1 MGALSTLVEVNKFKS
16 VVYNKIVNRAQLGRA
31 SAEDN
36 ISQYWQ
42 LISGHCLFG
51 LLDEEIINMIEGD
64 LVFIPHGSAHWIADK
79 AISIRIPAA
88 EYTKAK
94 MAGIP
99 PIQARMRSKGR
110 VRLLLVPCVSILMI
124 AVFAAS
130 PAYIACYSAFKLS
143 SGAIAHAERRLFIGF
158 ACSAFMAWK
167 LTVINVMNIAPNAVT
182 INSHHAT
189 SE

>member
-99 PIQARMRSKGR
+99 PHSGANEEQRPSAAASRALCKHPGDCR
-110 VRLLLVPCVSILMI
+110 VRRQTSIPIPL
-124 AVFAAS
+124 F
-130 PAYIACYSAFKLS
+130 
-143 SGAIAHAERRLFIGF
+143 RL
-158 ACSAFMAWK
+158 
-167 LTVINVMNIAPNAVT
+167 
-182 INSHHAT
+182 
-189 SE
+189 